1 MEIDGA
7 SIAAIGAAVSP
18 VAYAIGRAIYKD
30 RSDIVEQLKLCEQK
44 HAAEQYR
51 IGSLESAL
59 SFLSSTQGA
68 DVKAKVD
75 RMLADGN
82 ERAEEIKS
90 TVIPTKNGK
99 AKDQA
104 DGGQR

>member
-18 VAYAIGRAIYKD
+18 VAYALGRAIYKD
-30 RSDIVEQLKLCEQK
+30 RTEIVGQLKECEQK

-59 SFLSSTQGA
+59 SFLSSTQGP

-82 ERAEEIKS
+82 ERAEEIK
-90 TVIPTKNGK
+90 TTIIPTKASKN
-99 AKDQA
+99 
-104 DGGQR
+104 GQR

>member
-7 SIAAIGAAVSP
+7 VIGAIGAAVSP
-18 VAYAIGRAIYKD
+18 VIYAVGRVIYKD
-30 RSDIVEQLKLCEQK
+30 RADIVEQLKLCEQK

-59 SFLSSTQGA
+59 SFLSSTQGP
-68 DVKAKVD
+68 DVKDKVD
-75 RMLADGN
+75 RMLAAGN

-90 TVIPTKNGK
+90 EVMPKK
-99 AKDQA
+99 ASKPQT
-104 DGGQR
+104 GQR